1 LTPVPARTEKPVPA
15 PDDLSR
21 YLRELHDDY
30 VDKINRLVAEN
41 REDLIQ
47 GLVDA
52 YTEEA
57 LAAMTTASSF

>member
-1 LTPVPARTEKPVPA
+1 MPA